1 MVAHLN
7 LVRFLAMKFVNRGE
21 PLDDLVQVGTLG
33 LLKAIDRFDPERGVE
48 FTTYA
53 TPTIVG
59 EIKRHFRDKGWAVKV
74 PRRLQELNQ
83 SVNRSVETLAI
94 ELGRSPTV
102 AELAERLNASEEEIL
117 EAQELGQA
125 YNLLSLDS
133 EVGGD
138 GDKKSQTL
146 ADTVG
151 MTDTGMELLEDRA
164 NLERAFHVLDRP
176 RTRDHLPAL
185 LRIRFANRDRREAAS
200 LADARVAPAG
210 QGARKTARRPRRL
223 RALDLALA
231 WPLRRPSGGSVRRGR
246 CRGPLF
252 CYHFAL
258 TPMKS
263 QELRQAWI
271 DFFVAKGHKP
281 LPSAGLI
288 PDEMSTT
295 LFTIA
300 GMEQFVPVFLGEQ
313 PPPAPRAVTVQRCL
327 RVAGAKSDIE
337 NVGRTGRHG
346 TFLEMLGQLQLRRLL
361 QARGDRLGLGVRHRT

>member
-1 MVAHLN
+1 LSRLAGATDAEREELREELVVAHLN

-33 LLKAIDRFDPERGVE
+33 LLKAIDRFDTERGVE

-83 SVNRSVETLAI
+83 SVNRSVDALAI

-102 AELAERLNASEEEIL
+102 AELAERLNATEEEIL

-151 MTDTGMELLEDRA
+151 MTDAGMELLEDRA
-164 NLERAFHVLDRP
+164 NLERAFHVLTGRE
-176 RTRDHLPAL
+176 RVIIYLRFYESVSQTEIAARLQVSQMHVSRLQAKAL
-185 LRIRFANRDRREAAS
+185 EKLR
-200 LADARVAPAG
+200 
-210 QGARKTARRPRRL
+210 GA
-223 RALDLALA
+223 
-231 WPLRRPSGGSVRRGR
+231 
-246 CRGPLF
+246 
-252 CYHFAL
+252 
-258 TPMKS
+258 
-263 QELRQAWI
+263 
-271 DFFVAKGHKP
+271 
-281 LPSAGLI
+281 
-288 PDEMSTT
+288 
-295 LFTIA
+295 
-300 GMEQFVPVFLGEQ
+300 LGE
-313 PPPAPRAVTVQRCL
+313 
-327 RVAGAKSDIE
+327 
-337 NVGRTGRHG
+337 
-346 TFLEMLGQLQLRRLL
+346 
-361 QARGDRLGLGVRHRT
+361 